1 MINALFIGGPADGK
15 RMTVGDDVQRITVP
29 QMPAFDSIILTELN
43 PDSIPVIQE
52 TKYHRHAILLDMLP
66 GIAVFTVG
74 EMPTIYILE
83 QLISGYRDGV
93 AADAE

>member
-52 TKYHRHAILLDMLP
+52 TKYHRHDFLALP

-74 EMPTIYILE
+74 EMATIDILE
-83 QLISGYRDGV
+83 QLIPGYRDGV